1 MPIPSSMAKTAC
13 HVENVSTHPPRSGD
27 MTGAMPLM
35 APMMAMTD
43 ARALPEQRSVAMLR
57 ASTTPPDAPSPW
69 MSRKATNI
77 VILVE
82 NIQSAE
88 DIANN
93 TSVAMSGT
101 FRPYLSL
108 SGPMMSWPMARPSM
122 LVVRP
127 SCTCE
132 VDALND
138 SVIDGSAGRYMSVT
152 NGANA
157 VRPMGTVGRLAKKK
171 AQIQKAWIYAFRH
184 TAMQS
189 LEKNSFDCKQK
200 CRQTWLCCSRW
211 IMYAG

>member
-1 MPIPSSMAKTAC
+1 MPSRIAKTMC

-35 APMMAMTD
+35 APMIAITD
-43 ARALPEQRSVAMLR
+43 ARALPEQMSVAMLR
-57 ASTTPPDAPSPW
+57 ASTPPPDAPRPW
-69 MSRKATNI
+69 MRRRATNI
-77 VILVE
+77 VILLE

-93 TSVAMSGT
+93 TSVAMSGI

-122 LVVRP
+122 LVVKP

-132 VDALND
+132 VVALND

-152 NGANA
+152 NSAKA
-157 VRPMGTVGRLAKKK
+157 VSAASIIRRNFVGRSDVFSIKKP
-171 AQIQKAWIYAFRH
+171 
-184 TAMQS
+184 
-189 LEKNSFDCKQK
+189 
-200 CRQTWLCCSRW
+200 
-211 IMYAG
+211 

>member
-1 MPIPSSMAKTAC
+1 
-13 HVENVSTHPPRSGD
+13 

-69 MSRKATNI
+69 MSRSATNI

-157 VRPMGTVGRLAKKK
+157 VSAASMMRRNFVGRSDVFSIKKPLGSDAMEPMGTVGRLAKKK
-171 AQIQKAWIYAFRH
+171 RKSKKPGFTLFA
-184 TAMQS
+184 T
-189 LEKNSFDCKQK
+189 
-200 CRQTWLCCSRW
+200 RQCNL
-211 IMYAG
+211 